1 MENGRNWHPLAPA
14 AGVSWAYACPISPTP
29 LIAQPALTN
38 PPVMDTRCTLRHLRG
53 MLLDF
58 ARRNWLHTFCPPR
71 PRPLPSQF
79 DSYRESHTM
88 HDDGVKEDIAARDK
102 RIDDLQGKLG
112 ALQVTYRKLPSLKNT
127 RAFPR
132 RVVRVRLSVDETDK

>member
-1 MENGRNWHPLAPA
+1 
-14 AGVSWAYACPISPTP
+14 
-29 LIAQPALTN
+29 
-38 PPVMDTRCTLRHLRG
+38 
-53 MLLDF
+53 
-58 ARRNWLHTFCPPR
+58 
-71 PRPLPSQF
+71 
-79 DSYRESHTM
+79 M

-112 ALQVTYRKLPSLKNT
+112 ALQVTYRKLPSVKNT